1 MNVSVIIALYNT
13 EKYVEKCITSVLE
26 SPLNRN
32 DYEIIVI
39 NDGSTDN
46 SQEIVESLQNE
57 YSNILLINK
66 QNGGQSTARN
76 LGFEIAKGEYIY
88 CLDSDDFINGIA
100 FNEALDYAI
109 ANNLDM
115 LPIHYTTLNENY
127 ELVDQKPDNYEI
139 TSELITGGDFM
150 NKFVVSGTMWRYFY
164 KTSIIREHRLSLLE
178 GVYHEDEEFVVRFL
192 SRSKKIAYKRH
203 NVYNYIKR
211 QNSTVNN
218 KNIAHRL
225 KLIDDLITVVSSLDT
240 HSKRFETNSL
250 EYIGIV
256 KKKEQLL
263 VSIFFRMKSDKL
275 SKNQVESKI
284 KILKEA
290 KLFPLELNYQ
300 FFKFKI
306 AAFLFNKKVFRNLY
320 FNK

>member
-1 MNVSVIIALYNT
+1 
-13 EKYVEKCITSVLE
+13 
-26 SPLNRN
+26 
-32 DYEIIVI
+32 
-39 NDGSTDN
+39 
-46 SQEIVESLQNE
+46 
-57 YSNILLINK
+57 
-66 QNGGQSTARN
+66 
-76 LGFEIAKGEYIY
+76 
-88 CLDSDDFINGIA
+88 
-100 FNEALDYAI
+100 
-109 ANNLDM
+109 M
-115 LPIHYTTLNENY
+115 LPIHYTTLNKNY

-139 TSELITGGDFM
+139 TTELITGGDFM

-192 SRSKKIAYKRH
+192 SRSKKIAYKGH

-225 KLIDDLITVVSSLDT
+225 KLIDDLITVVNSLNT

-275 SKNQVESKI
+275 KINEVENKVKNLKNQG
-284 KILKEA
+284 
-290 KLFPLELNYQ
+290 LFPLRFHYQ
-300 FFKFKI
+300 SYKFKV
-306 AAFLFNKKVFRNLY
+306 ASFLFNLKIFRKLY
-320 FNK
+320 FN

>member
-1 MNVSVIIALYNT
+1 MKVSVIIALYNT
-13 EKYVEKCITSVLE
+13 EKYIEKCITSVLE

-66 QNGGQSTARN
+66 ENGGQSTARN
-76 LGFEIAKGEYIY
+76 LGFDIAKGEYIY
-88 CLDSDDFINGIA
+88 CLDSDDFINGIV

-139 TSELITGGDFM
+139 ISEPITGGDFM

-164 KTSIIREHRLSLLE
+164 KNSLIKQHQMNLLE
-178 GVYHEDEEFVVRFL
+178 GVYHEDEEFIIRFL
-192 SRSKKIAYKRH
+192 SYTKTIAYKRH
-203 NVYNYIKR
+203 NVYNYIQR
-211 QNSTVNN
+211 RNSTVNN
-218 KNIAHRL
+218 KNMTHRL
-225 KLIDDLITVVSSLDT
+225 RLIDDLTTVASSLNK
-240 HSKRFETNSL
+240 HSKKFKINSP
-250 EYIGIV
+250 EYIGIT

-263 VSIFFRMKSDKL
+263 ISILLRMKSDKL
-275 SKNQVESKI
+275 KINEVENKI
-284 KILKEA
+284 ENLERQE
-290 KLFPLELNYQ
+290 LFPLKINYQ
-300 FFKFKI
+300 SFKFKV
-306 AAFLFNKKVFRNLY
+306 AAFLFNLKIFRKLY
-320 FNK
+320 F